1 MLANNLSEQ
10 LESIAGVASVD
21 VELGTNSVPIA
32 RVYLDGT
39 RDAAEVQR
47 EVDAVL
53 GSSGAAAQGPVR
65 RRGGLGRNLAE
76 IIDANGDEPS
86 PLHVQGSPSSVVSG
100 LRSVAV
106 VETADGVSVEAQDA
120 LGERRSVRIG
130 DAMPFDRAVVT
141 VVAQLLGSGRLAE
154 VAVHDVTTDGTEIV
168 VVSLVSGVD
177 RKAGASHVDVG
188 RAWAIAAATAQALGS
203 G

>member
-10 LESIAGVASVD
+10 LGSIAGVASVD
-21 VELGTNSVPIA
+21 VELGANSVPIA

-39 RDAAEVQR
+39 RDAADVQR

-53 GSSGAAAQGPVR
+53 GASGVAEQEPVR

-76 IIDANGDEPS
+76 IIDANGDEPT
-86 PLHVQGSPSSVVSG
+86 PLHVHGSPNPVVSG

-106 VETADGVSVEAQDA
+106 VETADGVSVEVRDA
-120 LGERRSVRIG
+120 LGDVRSQRVD

-141 VVAQLLGSGRLAE
+141 VVAQLLGSGRLSE
-154 VAVHDVTTDGTEIV
+154 VAVHDVTTDGTKIV

-177 RKAGASHVDVG
+177 RRAGASHIDVG
-188 RAWAIAAATAQALGS
+188 RAWAIASATAQALS
-203 G
+203 QS